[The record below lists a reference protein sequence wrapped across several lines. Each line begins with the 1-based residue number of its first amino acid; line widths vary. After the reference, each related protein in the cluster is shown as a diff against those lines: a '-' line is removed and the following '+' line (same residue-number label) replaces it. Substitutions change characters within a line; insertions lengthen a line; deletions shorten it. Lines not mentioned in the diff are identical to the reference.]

1 MKSVEYLIL
10 LGNNISKIRK
20 NQGLT
25 SKELGLR
32 CDIEKSNLINIEKG
46 KINVTANTLLKLAN
60 ALEIEVKQFFEF

>member
-1 MKSVEYLIL
+1 MKSAEYLIL
-10 LGNNISKIRK
+10 IGNNISKIRK